1 MFTNHTNITVFC
13 SKKDGRETIW
23 TTHQITDVNWHGSDQ
38 LLVGDKEV
46 KKSDNYIIR
55 IPNAALTDYVDKTTY
70 KALQLDEI
78 QNCYTLKKGDYVVK
92 GLVDGDVNSS
102 ADILKLNDVYQIIEV
117 VENLTASNFSKHI
130 KLVIK

>member
-1 MFTNHTNITVFC
+1 MLTNHTNITVFC
-13 SKKDGRETIW
+13 SKKYGRETIW
-23 TTHQITDVNWHGSDQ
+23 TAHQITDVNWHGSDQ

-55 IPNAALTDYVDKTTY
+55 IPNAALTNYVDKATH

-92 GLVDGDVNSS
+92 GLIDGDVSSS
-102 ADILKLNDVYQIIEV
+102 ADILKLDDVYQIIEV

-130 KLVIK
+130 KLVVK